1 MRRFKITP
9 SYESKNTSGQKVRYL
24 FYKSQTEQP
33 DRRLRR
39 VTYKPADLS
48 GGWHKQEWPRDMLTV
63 R

>member
-48 GGWHKQEWPRDMLTV
+48 GG
-63 R
+63 